1 MQRVVGS
8 RNDTRAHRASRYR
21 RAMATGTPHPHPD
34 LARVSPPTGAA
45 LDALYGV
52 VDDDAGTLPKWFK
65 HVLVACTCLVK
76 RRPDEARKWIA
87 SACDAGAT
95 PEAIAAIAV
104 DLVLSRGAHMGDELI
119 SALVASG
126 RAVPSSVL
134 PGQQSITLDPTSD
147 SIREYFT
154 GVFGSVPERVA
165 LLLDRCAP
173 GMRAYHLLRQAG
185 LDDSVL
191 PAHYMEIVLVVVNAA
206 DYQPMFVEVHAR
218 GAFAK
223 GATEEQLVEACV
235 CAIPHAGVAA
245 WLPASIGIIAGR
257 PAK

>member
-1 MQRVVGS
+1 M
-8 RNDTRAHRASRYR
+8 AS
-21 RAMATGTPHPHPD
+21 PISHPHSD

-45 LDALYGV
+45 LESLHQV
-52 VDDDAGTLPKWFK
+52 INDDAGSLPRWFK

-76 RRPDEARKWIA
+76 RRPDEARAWIA
-87 SACDAGAT
+87 SACDAGVT

-104 DLVLSRGAHMGDELI
+104 DLVLSRGAHMGDELLA
-119 SALVASG
+119 ALTATG
-126 RAVPSSVL
+126 RTVPATAL
-134 PGQQSITLDPTSD
+134 AGQESIVLDPTSD
-147 SIREYFT
+147 SIRDYFT
-154 GVFGSVPERVA
+154 GVFGNVPERVA
-165 LLLDRCAP
+165 LLLDRCPP

-185 LDDSVL
+185 LDDSIL
-191 PAHYMEIVLVVVNAA
+191 PAHYMELVLVVVNAA

-218 GAFAK
+218 GAFTK

-257 PAK
+257 PTTK

>member
-1 MQRVVGS
+1 
-8 RNDTRAHRASRYR
+8 
-21 RAMATGTPHPHPD
+21 MAPRTSHPHSD

-45 LDALYGV
+45 LESLHNV
-52 VDDDAGTLPKWFK
+52 INDDAGSLPRWFK

-76 RRPDEARKWIA
+76 RRPDEARTWIA

-95 PEAIAAIAV
+95 PDAIAAIAV
-104 DLVLSRGAHMGDELI
+104 DLVLSRGAHMGDELLA
-119 SALVASG
+119 ALTATG
-126 RAVPSSVL
+126 RTVPTTAL
-134 PGQQSITLDPTSD
+134 AGQESIVLDPTSD

-165 LLLDRCAP
+165 LLLDRCPP

-185 LDDSVL
+185 LDDSIL
-191 PAHYMEIVLVVVNAA
+191 PAHYMELVLVVVNAA

-223 GATEEQLVEACV
+223 GATEDQLVEACV

-257 PAK
+257 PTAK

>member
-1 MQRVVGS
+1 MQRVVGY
-8 RNDTRAHRASRYR
+8 RNDTRRHPGGRYR
-21 RAMATGTPHPHPD
+21 RDMAPHTSHPHSD

-45 LDALYGV
+45 LDALFGV
-52 VDDDAGTLPKWFK
+52 INDDASTLPKWFK

-76 RRPDEARKWIA
+76 RRPDEARTWIA

-104 DLVLSRGAHMGDELI
+104 DLVLSRGAHIGDELL
-119 SALVASG
+119 SSLAASG
-126 RAVPSSVL
+126 RAVPTSVL

-147 SIREYFT
+147 SIRDYFT
-154 GVFGSVPERVA
+154 GVFGTVPERVA
-165 LLLDRCAP
+165 LLLDRCVP

-206 DYQPMFVEVHAR
+206 DYQPLFVEVHAR